1 MEMADHT
8 TLRLME
14 LLLTAEIVNHEIS
27 LGIPDLTPQH
37 REAFGVGKNGSELNR
52 PFIIS
57 NSTARRVLGVEDA
70 DQLVR
75 TNPFVGFDDFGKR
88 LSITTLDGA
97 ARWFLDKGG
106 RPMAEVNP
114 ALAYYYEKAGISGIT
129 YDAAREKNPLY
140 EDSRAFLEK
149 RIEPIAAESE
159 EMKEALGLVTFRAP
173 EEIEESLEVFV
184 ATSEQLEVIEKIKVA
199 LKNREYLRKHQ
210 IYQIGRLL
218 FLGPP
223 GTGKTS
229 FALSLAKVLHMPILE
244 VRLSMIT
251 SQYLGETSKNIDR
264 IFEIA
269 RKLSPCIL
277 FIDEFDY
284 VARTRDS
291 DDHGAMKRAVN
302 TLLMSIDHV
311 SLIRSGVLFIGAT
324 NHPGI
329 LDEAVWRR
337 FDEVLPFSLPD
348 AGMREKILGAITRD
362 IDISMDLTTLA
373 LRTEGFSGADLRLM
387 VKEAVMVGLIDG
399 REEITGVDIEQGM
412 LLVDRRNALRK
423 GGLVVS

>member
-27 LGIPDLTPQH
+27 LGIPDLTPDH
-37 REAFGVGKNGSELNR
+37 REAFSVGKNGSELNR

-57 NSTARRVLGVEDA
+57 NSIAKRVLGIEDA
-70 DQLVR
+70 HELVR
-75 TNPFVGFDDFGKR
+75 TNPFVGFDDFGQR
-88 LSITTLDGA
+88 LSITALDGA
-97 ARWFLDKGG
+97 ARWFLDRGG
-106 RPMAEVNP
+106 RSSAEANP
-114 ALAYYYEKAGISGIT
+114 ALAYYYEKAGIKGIS
-129 YDAAREKNPLY
+129 YDEAREKNPLY
-140 EDSRAFLEK
+140 EDSRTFLE
-149 RIEPIAAESE
+149 RRVAPIATESE
-159 EMKEALGLVTFRAP
+159 EMKEALGLVTLRAP
-173 EEIEESLEVFV
+173 EEIEESLETFV
-184 ATSEQLEVIEKIKVA
+184 ATPEQLEVIGKIQVA
-199 LKNREYLRKHQ
+199 LKNQEYLRKQQ

-269 RKLSPCIL
+269 KRLAPCIL

-284 VARTRDS
+284 VARARDS

-302 TLLMSIDHV
+302 TLLMSIDHI
-311 SLIRSGVLFIGAT
+311 SLIRTGVLFIGAT

-348 AGMREKILGAITRD
+348 PRMREAILRAITRS
-362 IDISMDLTTLA
+362 IDISMDLATLA
-373 LRTEGFSGADLRLM
+373 IRTEGFSGADLRLM
-387 VKEAVMVGLIDG
+387 IKEAVMVALIDG
-399 REEITGVDIEQGM
+399 REEIAEMDIEQGM
-412 LLVDRRNALRK
+412 LHVDRRNALRK
-423 GGLVVS
+423 SGLVSI